1 VSVAL
6 KMSPEGHPHTIY
18 NIPKFKDH
26 NVYHTPSIPPT
37 ALAFQCYPF
46 KAKSGDPNTEASDL
60 NVLLYLEMTEKRDL
74 PGKPLGTSAN
84 WVVPLS
90 ANMIPDGAVA
100 ISRRVFFERWL
111 IPKLKVINQN
121 TDVSVKTAYVDVQ
134 NSYYRA
140 VYDFTDALDQSYD
153 YNFIPSK
160 DNPRLWE
167 FKHTTVKPDSDTHT
181 EMKAESKFT
190 PLISI

>member
-1 VSVAL
+1 
-6 KMSPEGHPHTIY
+6 M
-18 NIPKFKDH
+18 DH
-26 NVYHTPSIPPT
+26 DVYHTPSIPPT
-37 ALAFQCYPF
+37 ALTFQCYPF
-46 KAKSGDPNTEASDL
+46 KAKSGDPDDEKEDL

-74 PGKPLGTSAN
+74 PGIQLSTSAN

-111 IPKLKVINQN
+111 IPKLKVINEN
-121 TDVSVKTAYVDVQ
+121 TDVSVQTAYVCVKD
-134 NSYYRA
+134 STYRA
-140 VYDFTDALDQSYD
+140 VYNFTDALQSYD

-167 FKHTTVKPDSDTHT
+167 FKHTTVKSDSDTHT

-190 PLISI
+190 PLITI